1 MFEAAKTSVRSITTG
16 ALFEPDIL
24 TTHQFSGVFRQKGN
38 LEPEERLMLA
48 VLTDAVECFQKYR
61 SARNRKGRVL
71 FNEAEAWIRSRE
83 SLKPFSFEHICEIL
97 NINPSYLR
105 VGLMQWLTSHGPE
118 SPPLKRIREPL
129 RYQYRMRNNRA
140 GL

>member
-1 MFEAAKTSVRSITTG
+1 MFEAANRSVRSITAG

-24 TTHQFSGVFRQKGN
+24 TTQQFSGVFRPKGH

-48 VLTDAVECFQKYR
+48 VLSDAVECYQKYR
-61 SARNRKGRVL
+61 SATNRRGRML

-83 SLKPFSFEHICEIL
+83 SSKLFSFEHICEVL

-105 VGLMQWLTSHGPE
+105 LGLMQWLTNHGSE
-118 SPPLKRIREPL
+118 RRALRRIREPL
-129 RYQYRMRNNRA
+129 RYQYRARN
-140 GL
+140 